1 VLLTGN
7 FYFICWQYGHD
18 HLGDLMNFE
27 QISKYLYSDY
37 FVFEKTISVHK
48 LTEILAPQF
57 ENTSIKFTKNILQSF
72 VHKSFRHETK
82 IDIGHNE
89 KLEFLGD
96 SVLQIIISEKL
107 FNSFPDKTEGELSK
121 LRSAIV
127 NETSLAEIALVL
139 GINKF
144 ILLGK
149 GEFREEGHKK
159 NSILADT
166 FEALLGAIYL
176 DTGLKGSEDFMD
188 FTIGQFEA
196 VKKRPLICD
205 NHLKSFDAKTKFQE
219 LVVKKYKMNP
229 EYKSTEVEKNGTK
242 QFLIELV
249 VNQVILDKVHN
260 QSKKKG
266 MQELAKRALEN
277 NLINI

>member
-1 VLLTGN
+1 MAMTTFGE
-7 FYFICWQYGHD
+7 
-18 HLGDLMNFE
+18 LMNFE
-27 QISKYLYSDY
+27 QISKYLYSDF
-37 FVFEKTISVHK
+37 FVFDKTISVEK
-48 LTEILAPQF
+48 LEEILAPHF
-57 ENTSIKFTKNILQSF
+57 DNGPISFTQNILQAF
-72 VHKSFRHETK
+72 IHKSFRHETQ

-96 SVLQIIISEKL
+96 SVLQIIISEKI
-107 FNSFPDKTEGELSK
+107 FHNYPEKTEGELSK

-127 NETSLAEIALVL
+127 NEGSLAELAKVL

-149 GEFREEGHKK
+149 GEFKEDGHKK
-159 NSILADT
+159 SSILADT

-176 DTGLKGSEDFMD
+176 DTGLKGAEAFIDFSMS
-188 FTIGQFEA
+188 QFETI
-196 VKKRPLICD
+196 KKKPLICD
-205 NHLKSFDAKTKFQE
+205 KNLNSFDAKTKFQE

-229 EYKSTEVEKNGTK
+229 EYKSIEVEKNGTK
-242 QFLIELV
+242 QFLIELI